1 MSMDR
6 SKYARLNMLLAQ
18 LNKQA
23 YKIDYVVEVTEGR
36 AMSSKELT
44 DEEFSKLIG
53 VLENELKGQKRKVF
67 VPGDKQRKKI
77 ISCCR
82 EMQWVKEGK
91 ADMERINAWV
101 EKYGYLKKP
110 LMQYK
115 PDELPKLVLQA
126 ENMRDSFLK
135 GI

>member
-1 MSMDR
+1 MDR